1 MSRIRHKFMVH
12 PSVIDKF
19 LDVLQDGQSA
29 MLTYS
34 AEEDNYVVELREG
47 TSDETVIQTVGVKF
61 VVNGCVSHSSK
72 WTTLEETYLERIRSL
87 QDKVDA
93 KDEEIRALRRRKRPK
108 VQRSRHSRNNS
119 RAIGP
124 RLPDEEAI
132 AHWQTKLSNTADS
145 LRDACQVVLDFQHSI
160 KSINSLQKTLEEGIK
175 RSCDPCSK
183 WHLHTEPPEP
193 KKLVRLRF
201 GGDSDRDCD
210 GFYDS
215 ASGNYYE
222 GKPGFYQHSPV
233 RPTHWSEIDG
243 AENSA

>member
-1 MSRIRHKFMVH
+1 
-12 PSVIDKF
+12 
-19 LDVLQDGQSA
+19 
-29 MLTYS
+29 
-34 AEEDNYVVELREG
+34 
-47 TSDETVIQTVGVKF
+47 
-61 VVNGCVSHSSK
+61 
-72 WTTLEETYLERIRSL
+72 LEETYLERIRSL

-108 VQRSRHSRNNS
+108 VRSRYSRNNS

-183 WHLHTEPPEP
+183 WRPHTEPPEP

-210 GFYDS
+210 GFYDLNFVTAGS
-215 ASGNYYE
+215 SYSVFGNYYE
-222 GKPGFYQHSPV
+222 GKPGFYKHSPV
-233 RPTHWSEIDG
+233 HPTHWSEIDD